1 MGRVEGGNGG
11 TLALYASQWAHV
23 RGQTLAVVS
32 SIRECGEIF
41 AHSVLK
47 SCCGY
52 PW

>member
-1 MGRVEGGNGG
+1 MGTVGGGNGG
-11 TLALYASQWAHV
+11 TLAVYASQWAHM
-23 RGQTLAVVS
+23 RGQRLAVVS
-32 SIRECGEIF
+32 SISELGEIF

>member
-1 MGRVEGGNGG
+1 MGTVEGGSGG
-11 TLALYASQWAHV
+11 TLALYASQWARV

-32 SIRECGEIF
+32 SIGIFGEIF

-52 PW
+52 QW